1 MFPRKAFLKITLF
14 VCVLFCHGLVLGVN
28 PIRANSIKAD
38 ANVQATAISAKEAHN
53 LRISQDAVIVDVRT
67 ARSWWRSS
75 KKILG
80 AERGD
85 PARVKEWEPNYT
97 PGQILILYCS

>member
-1 MFPRKAFLKITLF
+1 MFPRKTFFKITLC
-14 VCVLFCHGLVLGVN
+14 VCMLFCHGMILGTI
-28 PIRANSIKAD
+28 PAKANVRGAD
-38 ANVQATAISAKEAHN
+38 ANVQATAISVKEAN
-53 LRISQDAVIVDVRT
+53 LLRINQDVVTVDVRT

-85 PARVKEWEPNYT
+85 PAHVKEWEPNYT
-97 PGQILILYCS
+97 SGQKLILYCS